1 MCFEISEENIGGYMI
16 VTEKFFSG
24 IGKRLRAS
32 EVRELL
38 KWIKKGGIIS
48 FGGGMPDPKT
58 FPVEEMKEIF
68 SYIFSE
74 RKLGEEALQYGTTEG
89 YNPLRETILEMLKKD
104 GFKAIEDLDN
114 IVITTGSQQ
123 ALDLIAKVFIDPG
136 DTIIVEAP
144 TYLAALNAFAYFEP
158 NFEVVPLDKEGMKVD
173 LLEEKLGKLR
183 KEGKNVKFIYTVPTA
198 QNPAGTTM
206 PNDRRRKLVDLAYE
220 YDTIIIEDN
229 PYGYLIFDDRVK
241 FNHLGAFDDEGRVIY
256 MSSFSKILSPGFRLG
271 FIAGHKEFIRKL
283 VLAKQAADLCTP
295 SVTQMA
301 ANEFLRRGYLEKHVE
316 KIKNIYKGKKEAM
329 INALK
334 TYMPEGTD
342 WTNPVG
348 GMFIWVTVEGVDTTE
363 MVKTALE
370 RGVAYVHGRAFYPE
384 NARELGKNAMRLNFS
399 YPTIEQIN
407 EGIKR
412 LAEVVKEYKKK

>member
-1 MCFEISEENIGGYMI
+1 MI
-16 VTEKFFSG
+16 APEKFFSG
-24 IGKRLRAS
+24 IGKRLKAS

-38 KWIKKGGIIS
+38 KWVKRGGIIS

-68 SYIFSE
+68 SDIFSD

-89 YNPLRETILEMLKKD
+89 YNPLRETILKMLRKS
-104 GFKAIEDLDN
+104 GFKILEDIEN

-136 DTIIVEAP
+136 DVVIVEAP
-144 TYLAALNAFAYFEP
+144 TYLAALNAFSYFQP
-158 NFEVVPLDKEGMKVD
+158 NFEVVPLDKDGMRVD
-173 LLEEKLGKLR
+173 LLEEKLESLR
-183 KEGKNVKFIYTVPTA
+183 KEGKRVKFIYTVPTA

-206 PNDRRRKLVDLAYE
+206 PNDRRKKLVDLAYE
-220 YDTIIIEDN
+220 YDTIIVEDN

-241 FNHLGAFDDEGRVIY
+241 FDYLGAFDDEGRVIY

-271 FIAGHKEFIRKL
+271 FIAGHREFIRKL
-283 VLAKQAADLCTP
+283 ILAKQAADLCTP
-295 SVTQMA
+295 SLTQMA
-301 ANEFLRRGYLEKHVE
+301 ANEFLKRGYLERHVE
-316 KIKNIYKGKKEAM
+316 KIKKVYKEKKEAM
-329 INALK
+329 IKALE
-334 TYMPEGTD
+334 TYMPEGSD

-348 GMFIWVTVEGVDTTE
+348 GMFIWVTVEGVDTTD
-363 MVKTALE
+363 MARRALE

-384 NARELGKNAMRLNFS
+384 NAKELGKNAMRLNFS
-399 YPTIEQIN
+399 YPTIEQIE

-412 LAEVVKEYKKK
+412 LSEVVKEFRGH